1 MLCIKFEL
9 WLKISGLQKYFLE
22 KLINVEYKLEEKKIF
37 IKKLIYNAVQ
47 KTDSINKRNIQVSS
61 LIYLLIINE
70 RIYKPNEI
78 QKKIYYVYFIY

>member
-1 MLCIKFEL
+1 M
-9 WLKISGLQKYFLE
+9 QKYCLE

-47 KTDSINKRNIQVSS
+47 KTDSINKWNIQVSS

-70 RIYKPNEI
+70 RMYKQNEI

>member
-1 MLCIKFEL
+1 
-9 WLKISGLQKYFLE
+9 LQKYFLE

-47 KTDSINKRNIQVSS
+47 KTDSINKWNIQVSS
-61 LIYLLIINE
+61 LIYLIIINE

>member
-1 MLCIKFEL
+1 
-9 WLKISGLQKYFLE
+9 LQKYFLE

-37 IKKLIYNAVQ
+37 IKNLIYNAVQ
-47 KTDSINKRNIQVSS
+47 KTDSINKWNIQVSL

>member
-1 MLCIKFEL
+1 M
-9 WLKISGLQKYFLE
+9 QKYFLE

-47 KTDSINKRNIQVSS
+47 KTDSINKWNIQVSS

>member
-1 MLCIKFEL
+1 M
-9 WLKISGLQKYFLE
+9 QKYFLE

-61 LIYLLIINE
+61 LIYLLIWIE

>member
-1 MLCIKFEL
+1 M
-9 WLKISGLQKYFLE
+9 QKYFLG

-47 KTDSINKRNIQVSS
+47 KTDSINKWNIQVSS

-78 QKKIYYVYFIY
+78 QKKNLLGLFHLLILIYFSKN

>member
-1 MLCIKFEL
+1 M
-9 WLKISGLQKYFLE
+9 QKYFLE

-78 QKKIYYVYFIY
+78 QKKIYYVYLIY

>member
-1 MLCIKFEL
+1 M
-9 WLKISGLQKYFLE
+9 QKYFLE

-78 QKKIYYVYFIY
+78 QKKFIMFISFININLFF

>member
-1 MLCIKFEL
+1 M
-9 WLKISGLQKYFLE
+9 QKYFLE

-47 KTDSINKRNIQVSS
+47 KTDSINKWNIQVSS

-78 QKKIYYVYFIY
+78 QKKIYYVYFIYEY

>member
-1 MLCIKFEL
+1 M
-9 WLKISGLQKYFLE
+9 QKYFLE

-47 KTDSINKRNIQVSS
+47 KTDSINKWNIQVSS

-78 QKKIYYVYFIY
+78 QKKFYYIYFIY

>member
-1 MLCIKFEL
+1 MNFD
-9 WLKISGLQKYFLE
+9 WKYFLE

-47 KTDSINKRNIQVSS
+47 KTDSINKWNIQVNS

>member
-1 MLCIKFEL
+1 M
-9 WLKISGLQKYFLE
+9 KINGLQKYFLE

-47 KTDSINKRNIQVSS
+47 KTDSINKWNIQVSS

>member
-1 MLCIKFEL
+1 
-9 WLKISGLQKYFLE
+9 LKINGLQKYFLE

-47 KTDSINKRNIQVSS
+47 KTDSINKWNIQVSS

>member
-1 MLCIKFEL
+1 M
-9 WLKISGLQKYFLE
+9 QKYFLE

-47 KTDSINKRNIQVSS
+47 KTDSINKWNIQVSS

-78 QKKIYYVYFIY
+78 QKKFYYVYFIY

>member
-1 MLCIKFEL
+1 MLCVKFEF

-22 KLINVEYKLEEKKIF
+22 TLINGEYKLEEKKIF

-70 RIYKPNEI
+70 RI
-78 QKKIYYVYFIY
+78 

>member
-1 MLCIKFEL
+1 MK
-9 WLKISGLQKYFLE
+9 KYFLE

>member
-1 MLCIKFEL
+1 M
-9 WLKISGLQKYFLE
+9 QKYFLE

-61 LIYLLIINE
+61 LIYLLIINK
-70 RIYKPNEI
+70 RI
-78 QKKIYYVYFIY
+78 

>member
-1 MLCIKFEL
+1 M
-9 WLKISGLQKYFLE
+9 QKYFLE

-47 KTDSINKRNIQVSS
+47 KTDSINKWNIQVSS
-61 LIYLLIINE
+61 LINLLIINE

>member
-1 MLCIKFEL
+1 M
-9 WLKISGLQKYFLE
+9 QKYFLE
-22 KLINVEYKLEEKKIF
+22 KLINVEYKLEKKKIF

-47 KTDSINKRNIQVSS
+47 KTDSINKWNIQVSS

-70 RIYKPNEI
+70 RTYKPNEI

>member
-1 MLCIKFEL
+1 M
-9 WLKISGLQKYFLE
+9 QKYFLE

-47 KTDSINKRNIQVSS
+47 KTDSINKWNIQVSS
-61 LIYLLIINE
+61 LIYLLIWIE

>member
-1 MLCIKFEL
+1 MK
-9 WLKISGLQKYFLE
+9 KYFLE

-47 KTDSINKRNIQVSS
+47 KTDSINKWNIQVSS

>member
-1 MLCIKFEL
+1 M
-9 WLKISGLQKYFLE
+9 QKYFLE

-47 KTDSINKRNIQVSS
+47 KTDSINKWNIQVSS
-61 LIYLLIINE
+61 LIYLLIWIE

-78 QKKIYYVYFIY
+78 QKKILLCLFHLLILIYFSKN

>member
-1 MLCIKFEL
+1 M
-9 WLKISGLQKYFLE
+9 QKYFLE
-22 KLINVEYKLEEKKIF
+22 KVINVEYKLEEKKIF

>member
-1 MLCIKFEL
+1 
-9 WLKISGLQKYFLE
+9 LQKYFLE

-47 KTDSINKRNIQVSS
+47 KTDSINKWNIQVSS

>member
-1 MLCIKFEL
+1 MKING
-9 WLKISGLQKYFLE
+9 LKKYFLE

-47 KTDSINKRNIQVSS
+47 KTDSINKWNIEVSS
-61 LIYLLIINE
+61 LIYLLIWIE

-78 QKKIYYVYFIY
+78 PKKNFIMFISFININLFF

>member
-1 MLCIKFEL
+1 M
-9 WLKISGLQKYFLE
+9 QKYFLE

-47 KTDSINKRNIQVSS
+47 KTDSINKWNIQVSS
-61 LIYLLIINE
+61 FIYLLIWIE

-78 QKKIYYVYFIY
+78 PKKNFIMFISFININLFF

>member
-1 MLCIKFEL
+1 M
-9 WLKISGLQKYFLE
+9 QKYFLE

>member
-1 MLCIKFEL
+1 M
-9 WLKISGLQKYFLE
+9 QKYFLG

>member
-1 MLCIKFEL
+1 M
-9 WLKISGLQKYFLE
+9 QKYFLE

-47 KTDSINKRNIQVSS
+47 KTDSINKWNIQVRS

-78 QKKIYYVYFIY
+78 QKKIYYVYFIYEY